1 MNRRKIL
8 VLSIGFTLI
17 LITCII
23 VVIFLIHDIKTE
35 AFDPL
40 DKKLIAPVYVFF
52 VFPIILEELSLL
64 RSVYKLINFR
74 PKTSATS
81 YTMQITYELH
91 DVYDWDR
98 TITSMGNLPVSPR
111 DMWELHHGGMA
122 KNYEVYGK
130 NTFTLSWTKGQTFG
144 EGAVLS
150 NET

>member
-23 VVIFLIHDIKTE
+23 VVIYLIHDIKTE

-74 PKTSATS
+74 PKTSAKICYIIS
-81 YTMQITYELH
+81 VGIIFVALIFQLLVFSGIITKDIFPEGPKAASSRFHEMLLLIEWT
-91 DVYDWDR
+91 VF
-98 TITSMGNLPVSPR
+98 LVSFA
-111 DMWELHHGGMA
+111 LGSV
-122 KNYEVYGK
+122 KC
-130 NTFTLSWTKGQTFG
+130 
-144 EGAVLS
+144 S
-150 NET
+150 NNEYSR